1 MTRLGLLRGINVGG
15 KNKVEMA
22 RLRDTFERLGGSDVR
37 TYINTGNVIF
47 DHDQP
52 NADLVPRLEVAIAE
66 DFGLDIRVL
75 LRNLEAMTTLAVA
88 LPPTWVNGAT
98 MKCDVMFLWDE
109 IDSPDVVDRLAI
121 REDIDEVVYVPGA
134 LIWKVDRDLVTRSGM
149 MKLAGTNVYK
159 AMTVRNVNT
168 VRKLVELMTV
178 TE

>member
-1 MTRLGLLRGINVGG
+1 MGLLRGINVGG

-22 RLRDTFERLGGSDVR
+22 RLRDTFERLGSSDVR

-52 NADLVPRLEVAIAE
+52 DADLAPRLEAVIAE
-66 DFGLDIRVL
+66 DFGIDIRVL
-75 LRNLEAMTTLAVA
+75 LRDREAMTTLGDA
-88 LPPTWVNGAT
+88 LPPTWANDST

-109 IDSPDVVDRLAI
+109 VDSPDVVDRLAI
-121 REDIDEVVYVPGA
+121 REDIDDVFYVPGA
-134 LIWKVDRDLVTRSGM
+134 LIWRVDRDLVTRSGM
-149 MKLAGTNVYK
+149 MKLVGTNLYK